1 MLKSIYPMMRK
12 LRILLILIAILAAT
26 LAAMLFLVGYFK
38 PRPGGVKIITN
49 PTAKVYI
56 NGTYVGKTPY
66 TSTDESEQLNLR
78 LEADGPDLNLLPYE
92 TKINL
97 EPGIQTVIRRE
108 FASNEEESA
117 GEVISFERTGGKT
130 AGLTVISNPDNAQ
143 VWIDGVSQGFT
154 SFNFNNITTGPHRI
168 TVKNI
173 GYKER
178 SMNIR
183 TLAGLKL
190 NVYVKL
196 AKGEDATPPPSPTST
211 PQSGPPKYVIIGN
224 TSTGFLRMRT
234 DPGNDGDEIA
244 ELKPGEK
251 YLWLDT
257 DSETGWHKIQYKE
270 PAAGLPNGITGWV
283 SNQYTTVREEGNI
296 KEKTPAPSAAPS
308 PGTAPLP
315 L

>member
-1 MLKSIYPMMRK
+1 MKK
-12 LRILLILIAILAAT
+12 LRILFILIAILIVTFAII
-26 LAAMLFLVGYFK
+26 LFLVGYFK

-66 TSTDESEQLNLR
+66 TSTDSVDQLNLR
-78 LEADGPDLNLLPYE
+78 LEPDGPDLNMIPYE
-92 TKINL
+92 TKVNL
-97 EPGIQTVIRRE
+97 EPGIQTVVRRE
-108 FASNEEESA
+108 FATSEEESA
-117 GEVISFERTGGKT
+117 GDVIAFERTGGKT
-130 AGLTVISNPDNAQ
+130 AGLTVISNPDNSQ

-154 SFNFNNITTGPHRI
+154 SFNFNNITTGPHKI
-168 TVKNI
+168 TVKYA

-183 TLAGLKL
+183 TIAGLKL
-190 NVYVKL
+190 NIYVKL
-196 AKGEDATPPPSPTST
+196 AEGEDATPTPSPTAT

-224 TSTGFLRMRT
+224 TSTGYLRMRT
-234 DPGNDGDEIA
+234 SPGSDGEEIA

-257 DSETGWHKIQYKE
+257 DSESDWHKIQYKE

-283 SNQYTTVREEGNI
+283 SNQYTTIREESEPT
-296 KEKTPAPSAAPS
+296 KKPAPTPTIAVS
-308 PGTAPLP
+308 PLP